1 MFERAAITSLVLT
14 LGAGCMDAN
23 SVQQAPLEQS
33 DVRPAVYVGS
43 PAQAGER
50 PHGLYQVVPQELL
63 AASSESSDP
72 GVIYHATPHLLYI
85 NFDGGTYTPG
95 NNNSSTNTSS
105 IINSTRQIQPWGSSS
120 QRAAV
125 LACIK
130 DQFAPFN
137 ITVTD
142 QDPGSTQHI
151 EGVVAGYPQDIG
163 MQSGVGGVSPFTCG
177 VIDRSIAYTFAE
189 VYGNATREICETAA
203 QEIAHSFGLDHE
215 YLCQDPMTYL
225 TNCGNKSFQ
234 DQDVS
239 CGEYSA
245 RSCQCGGSTQNSYQ
259 MLLSILGPPNQ
270 GDNIPPDIAI
280 TEPANGATV
289 AQGFVVKANASD
301 NVGVTKVQ
309 LWVDGSNVSSK
320 SNPPWNFTTDSSLAA
335 GNHSI
340 ELRAFD
346 GSSNMSNAQVSVTI
360 DTGNDPNNPNDPND
374 PNNPPTGGDL
384 GTACTGGTDCN
395 SGLCLSDGTGGHC
408 TQVCDPNLADSCPSG
423 FSCVSTSGSEHVCW
437 PDTPNDPNG
446 GNGNGD
452 NGNVGGGCQSGGGS
466 PFSLVFIAGLFVV
479 LRRRR
484 RIVPE

>member
-1 MFERAAITSLVLT
+1 
-14 LGAGCMDAN
+14 MDAN
-23 SVQQAPLEQS
+23 SVQQAPLEKS

-43 PAQAGER
+43 PAMAGER

-63 AASSESSDP
+63 AASPDSDP

-125 LACIK
+125 LSCIK

-142 QDPGSTQHI
+142 QDPGQTQHI
-151 EGVVAGYPQDIG
+151 EGVVAGSPQDIG

-215 YLCQDPMTYL
+215 YLCEDPMTYL
-225 TNCGNKSFQ
+225 TGCGNKMFR

-245 RSCQCGGSTQNSYQ
+245 RSCQCGGSSQNSYQ
-259 MLLSILGPPNQ
+259 MLLTLLGAPTQ
-270 GDNIPPDIAI
+270 GDTTPPQIAI
-280 TEPANGATV
+280 TQPSNGATV
-289 AQGFVVKANASD
+289 AQGFVVKANATD
-301 NVGVTKVQ
+301 DVGVQKVE
-309 LWVDGSNVSSK
+309 LWVNGAKKATKTNA
-320 SNPPWNFTTDSSLAA
+320 PWQFTTDASLAA
-335 GNHSI
+335 GSHSL
-340 ELRAFD
+340 EVRAYD
-346 GSSNMSNAQVSVTI
+346 ASNMSNAQISVTV
-360 DTGNDPNNPNDPND
+360 DTGNDPNDPND
-374 PNNPPTGGDL
+374 PNNPNNPNQPTPGDL
-384 GTACTGGTDCN
+384 GTSCMGGTDCT
-395 SGLCLSDGTGGHC
+395 SGLCLSDGSGSHC
-408 TQVCDPNLADSCPSG
+408 TQVCDPNLADSCPTG

-446 GNGNGD
+446 GGSGTNPND
-452 NGNVGGGCQSGGGS
+452 VGGGCQSGGGS
-466 PFSLVFIAGLFVV
+466 PISLVFIAGLLVA

-484 RIVPE
+484 RLSPE